1 MSEHSKIT
9 ASHRCRAAV
18 IYVRQSTLAQLERN
32 TESTARQ
39 YDLVERAAALGWP
52 RGAIRVVD
60 ADLGVSGSA
69 LGQREGFESLVAEV
83 ALGQVG
89 IILALEVSRLARD
102 NTAWYRLLDLAGA
115 CDTLVADADGVYHP
129 GLFNDRLV
137 LGMKGIMSEAELH
150 VLRARLAGGI
160 RNKAARGELRTG
172 LPVGLVWGETDRAD
186 PVAPRRGGHR
196 GHHRGLRPL
205 RRVRFGA
212 GHLAVAARAGAALAA
227 ADRRLPARG
236 CPRSPGS
243 SPPTTRCTPR

>member
-52 RGAIRVVD
+52 RDTIRVVD

-89 IILALEVSRLARD
+89 IILSLS
-102 NTAWYRLLDLAGA
+102 
-115 CDTLVADADGVYHP
+115 
-129 GLFNDRLV
+129 
-137 LGMKGIMSEAELH
+137 
-150 VLRARLAGGI
+150 
-160 RNKAARGELRTG
+160 
-172 LPVGLVWGETDRAD
+172 
-186 PVAPRRGGHR
+186 
-196 GHHRGLRPL
+196 
-205 RRVRFGA
+205 
-212 GHLAVAARAGAALAA
+212 
-227 ADRRLPARG
+227 
-236 CPRSPGS
+236 
-243 SPPTTRCTPR
+243 